1 MGLKHKSYHIVKSD
15 SGQMLSK
22 QQLNKNLKIT
32 IASPFKSTGEKE
44 KGMKK
49 RKTTVLHANAI
60 PLQFQSLT

>member
-1 MGLKHKSYHIVKSD
+1 
-15 SGQMLSK
+15 MLSK

-44 KGMKK
+44 KGRKK